1 MKSIFFSS
9 TLSKNQFKN
18 VFFLNYKKQ
27 FISVAILLFWFSNA
41 FTQEEEKLSGLF
53 QNFDYQ
59 EVENGLNS
67 FEKIA
72 TEKTKY
78 KWRTNIEREL
88 VNNFFEQIIQFT
100 KSVRSDENK
109 SVSTIYKY
117 NLKLIKKQNG
127 KIALYKLYRLKNVK
141 VNGKWTPTEIIV
153 KEGSNKI
160 MKELESEFLRVYSYP
175 LNYNEL
181 FETNI
186 VYGDVCGRVR
196 GIPEYRGKLEKLIKS
211 KDSKN
216 LVKWLKSTVTEIQLY
231 AIDGILT
238 LKKQGID
245 FNKDVLKLVDVIS
258 KKKGEVYT
266 CNRCIYS
273 NNLIV
278 GIILDIKNKH
288 NSQKR

>member
-1 MKSIFFSS
+1 MKSIFYSIIW
-9 TLSKNQFKN
+9 SKNQFKN

-109 SVSTIYKY
+109 SVSTLYKY

-196 GIPEYRGKLEKLIKS
+196 GIPEYRGKLETLIKS

-238 LKKQGID
+238 LKKQGIV
-245 FNKDVLKLVDVIS
+245 FNKEVLKLVDVIS

-266 CNRCIYS
+266 CNGCIYS
-273 NNLIV
+273 NELII

-288 NSQKR
+288 HSQKK